1 MAASLTFAVPVEWS
15 INTAYEI
22 NMIVFVGKKAYT
34 AIQNVPTGIQITNM
48 AYWSETGVPYVDLED
63 IRTHLNSLDSDVSD
77 LDDAVDGLDS
87 RVTTNSG
94 NIATLTQ
101 GLANAV
107 SALTAATDTINN
119 IMVSLYTPYPTQNNG
134 GN

>member
-1 MAASLTFAVPVEWS
+1 MATSLTFAVPVEWS

-34 AIQNVPTGIQITNM
+34 AIQDVPTGVAITNTT
-48 AYWSETGVPYVDLED
+48 YWSETGVPYVDLAD
-63 IRTHLNSLDSDVSD
+63 IRTHLNNLDTEVSGLDSDIDALDTRVS
-77 LDDAVDGLDS
+77 
-87 RVTTNSG
+87 TNSG

-101 GLANAV
+101 NLATAV
-107 SALTAATDTINN
+107 ASLNTATQTLNN
-119 IMVSLYTPYPTQNNG
+119 IMVSLYTPYPTQNQG

>member
-1 MAASLTFAVPVEWS
+1 MAASLTFAVPVEWD

-34 AIQNVPTGIQITNM
+34 AIQNVPTGIQITNT
-48 AYWSETGVPYVDLED
+48 AYWSETGVPYIDLED
-63 IRTHLNSLDSDVSD
+63 IRQHLNILDSDVSTLESD
-77 LDDAVDGLDS
+77 VEGLDS
-87 RVTTNSG
+87 RITTNSG

-101 GLANAV
+101 GLADAV
-107 SALTAATDTINN
+107 SALNSATATINN
-119 IMVSLYTPYPTQNNG
+119 IMVSLYTPYPTQNQG

>member
-1 MAASLTFAVPVEWS
+1 MATSLTFAVPVEWN

-34 AIQNVPTGIQITNM
+34 AIQDVPTGIQITNT
-48 AYWSETGVPYVDLED
+48 AYWSETGVPYVDLAD
-63 IRTHLNSLDSDVSD
+63 IRNHLNLLDTEVSD
-77 LDDAVDGLDS
+77 IGDDVDALDS

-101 GLANAV
+101 DLATAV
-107 SALTAATDTINN
+107 ASLRTATQTLNN
-119 IMVSLYTPYPTQNNG
+119 IMISLYTPYPTQNQG

>member
-1 MAASLTFAVPVEWS
+1 MASSLTFAVPVEWN
-15 INTAYEI
+15 IETAYEV

-34 AIQNVPTGIQITNM
+34 AIQNVPTGIQITNT
-48 AYWSETGVPYVDLED
+48 AYWSETGVPYVDLDD
-63 IRTHLNSLDSDVSD
+63 IRQHLNTLDSEVST
-77 LDDAVDGLDS
+77 LDSSVDGLDS

-107 SALTAATDTINN
+107 SALNAATTTINN
-119 IMVSLYTPYPTQNNG
+119 IMISLYTPYSTQNNG

>member
-1 MAASLTFAVPVEWS
+1 MASSLTFAVPVEWN

-34 AIQNVPTGIQITNM
+34 AIQNVPTGIQITNT
-48 AYWSETGVPYVDLED
+48 AYWSETGVPYVDLAD
-63 IRTHLNSLDSDVSD
+63 IQQHLNSLDSDVDTLEGDVSAMD
-77 LDDAVDGLDS
+77 T

-94 NIATLTQ
+94 NIATLTTD
-101 GLANAV
+101 LASAV
-107 SALTAATDTINN
+107 SALNAATQTLNN
-119 IMVSLYTPYPTQNNG
+119 IMISLYTPYPTQNQG

>member
-34 AIQNVPTGIQITNM
+34 AIQNVPTGIQITNT

>member
-1 MAASLTFAVPVEWS
+1 MATSLTFAVPVEWN

-34 AIQNVPTGIQITNM
+34 AIQNVPTGIQITNTD
-48 AYWSETGVPYVDLED
+48 YWSETGVPYVDLED
-63 IRTHLNSLDSDVSD
+63 IRSHLNTLDTEVS
-77 LDDAVDGLDS
+77 GLDTAVS
-87 RVTTNSG
+87 GLDTRVTTNSG

-107 SALTAATDTINN
+107 AALNTATETINN
-119 IMVSLYTPYPTQNNG
+119 IMVSLYTPYPTQSNG

>member
-1 MAASLTFAVPVEWS
+1 MAASLTFAVPVEWD
-15 INTAYEI
+15 ITTAYEV

-34 AIQNVPTGIQITNM
+34 AIQNVPTGVQITNTS
-48 AYWSETGVPYVDLED
+48 YWSETGVPYVDLED
-63 IRTHLNSLDSDVSD
+63 IRTHLNTLDTEVSD
-77 LDDAVDGLDS
+77 LDTSVDGLDS

-107 SALTAATDTINN
+107 TALNSATTTINN
-119 IMVSLYTPYPTQNNG
+119 IMVSLYTPYPTRNNG

>member
-1 MAASLTFAVPVEWS
+1 MAASLTFATPVEWN

-34 AIQNVPTGIQITNM
+34 AVQNVPTGIQITNT

-63 IRTHLNSLDSDVSD
+63 IRTHLNNLDTDVDNLETS
-77 LDDAVDGLDS
+77 VSGLDT

-94 NIATLTQ
+94 NIASLTTD
-101 GLANAV
+101 LAAAV
-107 SALTAATDTINN
+107 SALNTATQTLNN
-119 IMVSLYTPYPTQNNG
+119 IMISLYTPYPTQNQG